1 MTPQTFAYH
10 PIGIIHSPFEKPSGA
25 PIQGVF
31 RPEAEGMV
39 EVFAEFAEGL
49 RDIELFSHVYLLYA
63 FHRAARV
70 SLSVVPFLD
79 KQEHGVFATRAPCRP
94 NALGLSIVRLVSR
107 EGCRIRVAELDVLD
121 GTPLLDIKPYIP
133 RFDHRADAASGWLTT
148 EGNERIAREAD
159 GRFTAE

>member
-1 MTPQTFAYH
+1 MTPQTFTYR
-10 PIGIIHSPFEKPSGA
+10 PIGVIHSPFEKPSGT

-31 RPEAEGMV
+31 MPEAEGVV

-70 SLSVVPFLD
+70 SLTVVPFLD
-79 KQEHGVFATRAPCRP
+79 KQQHGVFATRAPCRP
-94 NALGLSIVRLVSR
+94 NALGLSIVRVVSR
-107 EGCRIRVAELDVLD
+107 DGCRIRVAELDVLD

-133 RFDHRADAASGWLTT
+133 QFDHRANAASGWVTT